1 MPSRAHGTTRGFPKP
16 LARRR
21 TSGAYV
27 VRVARRVHLAAG
39 VVYLDLVTR
48 LLQRARN
55 NHPTAGLW
63 EAADLQWW
71 WRRDQ
76 HPDPARQTFWLDDE
90 APVAA
95 VILTDWN
102 GHWGCDVIS
111 ATGNP
116 STVLD
121 IVWPNALEQIDRFE
135 RGTVEVAARD
145 DDVAMVEALTLA
157 GFELT
162 GEAAVET
169 WMGAGDRPEVSP
181 LPKGFALLSR
191 TDTPERAHHM
201 VSRNG
206 EHVAARL
213 AECSLYRPELD
224 LAVYASNGDIA
235 AYGLFW
241 ADPVTGV
248 GLVEPMRTEDAY
260 QGLGLAR
267 HVLTSGLDRLAGH
280 GCSRLKVSYLD
291 GNDVAKHLYLS
302 TGFKPGPAS
311 RAYRLHQ

>member
-1 MPSRAHGTTRGFPKP
+1 M
-16 LARRR
+16 
-21 TSGAYV
+21 
-27 VRVARRVHLAAG
+27 RVTQRVHLAAG
-39 VVYLDLVTR
+39 VEYLELVTR
-48 LLQRARN
+48 LLQRVRIDD
-55 NHPTAGLW
+55 PTAGLW

-76 HPDPARQTFWLDDE
+76 HPDPACQTFWLDDD
-90 APVAA
+90 APIAA
-95 VILTDWN
+95 VIFTNWN
-102 GHWGCDVIS
+102 GHWGCDTIS
-111 ATGNP
+111 ATGDP

-121 IVWPNALEQIDRFE
+121 VVWPHALEQIDRLE
-135 RGTVEVAARD
+135 RGSVEVTARD

-162 GEAAVET
+162 GEVAVET
-169 WMGAGDRPEVSP
+169 WMSAGDRPEVSP

-201 VSRNG
+201 IRRNG
-206 EHVAARL
+206 DHVAARL

-224 LAVYASNGDIA
+224 LAVYAPNGDIA
-235 AYGLFW
+235 SYGLFW

-267 HVLTSGLDRLAGH
+267 HVLTSGLDGLAAH
-280 GCSRLKVSYLD
+280 GCTTLKVSYLD
-291 GNDVAKHLYLS
+291 GNDVARRLYLGA
-302 TGFKPGPAS
+302 GFRPGATS
-311 RAYRLHQ
+311 RTYGLHR